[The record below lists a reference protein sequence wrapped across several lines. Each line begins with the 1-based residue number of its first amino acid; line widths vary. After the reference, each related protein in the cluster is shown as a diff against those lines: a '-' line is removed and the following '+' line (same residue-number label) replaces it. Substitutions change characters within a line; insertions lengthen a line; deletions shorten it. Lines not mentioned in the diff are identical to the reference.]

1 MKKRG
6 LAARFAHLALAS
18 VGWEIVGE
26 APTEAKYV
34 LIAAPHTSNWDLVL
48 MLLCGLEYGVW
59 PSWVGKHTLF
69 KPPLGG
75 FFRALGGIAIDRRS
89 PHNMVEQL
97 AQRFR
102 DSEHLV
108 LAVPPE
114 GTRGHAEHWKS
125 GFYYIA
131 KTGDVP
137 ICLGYLDFKKKR
149 GGLGP
154 MLRPSGD
161 VKADM
166 DFIRA
171 FYADKFGRYPDK
183 QGPIKLAAEDAA
195 EEARASNGA

>member
-18 VGWEIVGE
+18 VGWEIVGD
-26 APTEAKYV
+26 APKETKYV

-48 MLLCGLEYGVW
+48 MLLCGMEYGVW

-97 AQRFR
+97 AERFR
-102 DSEHLV
+102 KSEHLV

-154 MLRPSGD
+154 MLKPSGD

-183 QGPIKLAAEDAA
+183 QGPIKLAAEDAT
-195 EEARASNGA
+195 EDARSSNGS